1 MFNEAVGVES
11 ESIRQK
17 NNFLIRPQ
25 WIKISAHSA
34 DGYEVANRVHE
45 PTKSESGH
53 KNILKSRANED
64 NRKWHKKNMR
74 YPAVSKRR
82 KEQAKDFDSPRHEHQ
97 PSADKR
103 ILLVHIGTE
112 TPSRHDRHQS
122 SCVNSTES
130 KTMCPDDRRGQSKK
144 NVSFGSHLDL
154 SGSRENSMQR

>member
-17 NNFLIRPQ
+17 NNFLIRPK

-45 PTKSESGH
+45 PTKPESGH

-64 NRKWHKKNMR
+64 NRKWYKKNMR

-97 PSADKR
+97 SPPNERVWFVNIRK
-103 ILLVHIGTE
+103 E
-112 TPSRHDRHQS
+112 TASRHGRNQS
-122 SCVNSTES
+122 SCFNPAES
-130 KTMCPDDRRGQSKK
+130 KSLCPDDRRGQCKK